1 MNKLILIQVGEKK
14 EFAHIRNWLVGY
26 GIEVECYWYPEDISD
41 EELGIEIADLRPFA
55 SFLAQQG
62 IRRDREC
69 KTGLKR

>member
-1 MNKLILIQVGEKK
+1 MNNLILIQVGEKR
-14 EFAHIRNWLVGY
+14 EFAHIKEWLERY
-26 GIEVECYWYPEDISD
+26 GICVECYWYPENISD

-69 KTGLKR
+69 RIGLKR